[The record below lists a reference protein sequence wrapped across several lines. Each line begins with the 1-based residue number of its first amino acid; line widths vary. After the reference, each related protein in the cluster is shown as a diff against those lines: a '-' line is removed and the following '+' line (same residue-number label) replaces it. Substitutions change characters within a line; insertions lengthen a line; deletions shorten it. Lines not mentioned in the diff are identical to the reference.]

1 MRVVAAVLLLCTL
14 ASASEDSCTGDGT
27 DYHYVESV
35 STYTRTISNNNCP
48 NHGVKKSDKIES
60 TYKVPQV

>member
-1 MRVVAAVLLLCTL
+1 MRFIASVLLLCTL
-14 ASASEDSCTGDGT
+14 ASASESSCTGDGT
-27 DYHYVESV
+27 DYKYEEST
-35 STYTRTISNNNCP
+35 SGTTRTISNNNCP